1 MPELASGGAVAAC
14 DALREALLKPLAGE
28 ELSRDEAVALLATP
42 ELTAALLA
50 TASAL
55 RDRAWGRTVT
65 FSPKV
70 FLPVTNLCRDRCT
83 YCTFRKDPDDPDA
96 WTMTPDEIAA
106 WSARGRTLGCKEA
119 LMCLGDKPEVA
130 FPAYRATLAGLGHRT
145 TAEYVYQA
153 CAIALDG
160 GLLPHTNA
168 GLLSRDEMAR
178 LKEVNVS
185 LGLMLENVSPRLR
198 ARGQVHQWAPDKE
211 PALRLRMLREAGELR
226 IPFTTGLLLGIGETL
241 AERVDTL
248 LAIRELHRA
257 YGHVQEVIVQNFR
270 AKPTIPRADASVPAP
285 PNLSPA
291 DHALLLAAGLNDW
304 GGISPLTPDYVN
316 PEAPWPHVAA
326 LAATCRAAGYTVAEG
341 EALLGAEGDDL
352 VALVRSADTI
362 RAADV
367 GDEVTYVVN
376 RNINFTN
383 VCFVNCQFCAF
394 KRQRWESDAYTHA
407 LDIVLGKVEEAIAR
421 GATEVC
427 MQGGINPDMQPFTY
441 RDMLVAIKSRF
452 PEIHVHAFS
461 PMEIMYGARR
471 TNLDYP
477 AYIGMLRDRGL
488 GSIPGTA
495 AEILDDEV
503 REILSHKKV
512 DVRSWVEIITTAHR
526 LGVPTT
532 ATVMYGHV
540 ETAGHIA
547 RHIDLLRR
555 IQKETGGFTEFVPLG
570 FIWENTKLYRDG
582 RVTPQPKG
590 LRDLRIYAAS
600 RLMLRGLIDNLQT
613 SWVKLGHRL
622 SQLTLLAGCND
633 FGGTLMEE
641 SISREAGADAGEYT
655 SAEEIEALVRAM
667 GRIPVERTTLYG
679 RAGQPHAGHG
689 AGGWRGR
696 GPVPLGP
703 HPAH

>member
-1 MPELASGGAVAAC
+1 MSWTDPWDSI
-14 DALREALLKPLAGE
+14 D
-28 ELSRDEAVALLATP
+28 AVALSDA
-42 ELTAALLA
+42 
-50 TASAL
+50 
-55 RDRAWGRTVT
+55 
-65 FSPKV
+65 
-70 FLPVTNLCRDRCT
+70 PV
-83 YCTFRKDPDDPDA
+83 
-96 WTMTPDEIAA
+96 
-106 WSARGRTLGCKEA
+106 
-119 LMCLGDKPEVA
+119 
-130 FPAYRATLAGLGHRT
+130 
-145 TAEYVYQA
+145 
-153 CAIALDG
+153 
-160 GLLPHTNA
+160 
-168 GLLSRDEMAR
+168 SR
-178 LKEVNVS
+178 
-185 LGLMLENVSPRLR
+185 
-198 ARGQVHQWAPDKE
+198 
-211 PALRLRMLREAGELR
+211 
-226 IPFTTGLLLGIGETL
+226 
-241 AERVDTL
+241 
-248 LAIRELHRA
+248 
-257 YGHVQEVIVQNFR
+257 
-270 AKPTIPRADASVPAP
+270 
-285 PNLSPA
+285 
-291 DHALLLAAGLNDW
+291 
-304 GGISPLTPDYVN
+304 
-316 PEAPWPHVAA
+316 A
-326 LAATCRAAGYTVAEG
+326 LAAASPAVRRILERALDHRELSAEEG
-341 EALLGAEGDDL
+341 EALLAVRDADL
-352 VALVRSADTI
+352 LALVRTADAV

-394 KRQRWESDAYTHA
+394 KRQRWEDDAYTHGV
-407 LDIVLGKVEEAIAR
+407 DVVLGKVEEAIGR

-427 MQGGINPDMQPFTY
+427 MQGGINPEMGAFTY

-471 TNLDYP
+471 TNMDYP
-477 AYIGMLRDRGL
+477 AYIGMLRDCGL

-555 IQKETGGFTEFVPLG
+555 IQKESGGFTEFVPLG
-570 FIWENTKLYRDG
+570 FIWENTKLYHDG
-582 RVTPQPKG
+582 VVTPQPKG
-590 LRDLRIYAAS
+590 LRDLRVYAAS

-622 SQLTLLAGCND
+622 SQLTLRAGCND

-679 RAGQPHAGHG
+679 RVQRDGKAEAGTANHAGHG